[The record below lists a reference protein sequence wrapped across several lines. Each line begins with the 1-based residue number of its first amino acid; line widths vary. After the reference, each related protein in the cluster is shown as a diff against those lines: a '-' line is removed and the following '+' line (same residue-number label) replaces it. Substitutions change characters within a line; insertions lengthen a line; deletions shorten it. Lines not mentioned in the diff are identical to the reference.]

1 MINVNEEEQESDSD
15 TEVEVHIESDELLS
29 IKEMFEIESDNEE
42 QHKNCISILPTLL
55 MNKF

>member
-42 QHKNCISILPTLL
+42 
-55 MNKF
+55 FDGF

>member
-15 TEVEVHIESDELLS
+15 TEVEVDIESDELLS

-42 QHKNCISILPTLL
+42 
-55 MNKF
+55 FDGF